1 MNIMQNGKMVRA
13 RVYAL
18 GVLLMAGG
26 LTACEKLLEAEA
38 PQLIEEGSLQQPTNA
53 PVMVSGV
60 VADFECAF
68 ASYIATMGAISDE
81 FRDSQANADTWQLDR
96 RTNTPSG
103 GIYATNTCG
112 GFAAYTPVSIAR
124 FQADNTAR
132 LLSEWTD
139 AEVPGR
145 ATLLARAKAYAGYSL
160 ILLGEGFCS
169 AAIDVGPELTP
180 AQVFAEAE
188 KRFTDVLSGVAAGSS
203 VSNDSLRNM
212 SLVGRA
218 RARIN
223 QGKFAE
229 AAADAALV
237 PNNFTFNARYS
248 STVPRAENRIFRI
261 NNTSGSMTVDSTL
274 RGLTVGGV
282 PDPRVNVTDA
292 GRGGSQASV
301 RLWVQNKYPA
311 LNTPIPI
318 ASWREALLIRAEAA
332 AEAGQVAAAV
342 GFINQLRTRV
352 SLPLFVATTAAEVKA
367 QIPDERRR
375 ELFLESHRLYDTI
388 RFNLPLIPAAG
399 APFQA
404 GGTYGNQKCLPLPDI
419 ERLNNPNLS

>member
-1 MNIMQNGKMVRA
+1 MHSSNMVRT
-13 RVYAL
+13 RVYAV
-18 GVLLMAGG
+18 GALLMAGG

-38 PQLIEEGSLQQPTNA
+38 PQLIEEATLQQPTNA

-68 ASYIATMGAISDE
+68 AAYIATLGSISDD

-96 RTNTPSG
+96 RTNTASG

-132 LLSEWTD
+132 LLEGWTD
-139 AEVPGR
+139 EEVPNR
-145 ATLLARAKAYAGYSL
+145 ATLLARSYAYAGYSL

-180 AQVFAEAE
+180 AQLFAEAE
-188 KRFTDVLSGVAAGSS
+188 ERFTTVLSTVAAGSS
-203 VSNDSLRNM
+203 ASNDSLRNM

-223 QGKFAE
+223 QRKFAE

-237 PNNFTFNARYS
+237 PNNFTFNARYNA
-248 STVPRAENRIFRI
+248 TVPRAENRIFRI
-261 NNTSGSMTVDSTL
+261 NNTNGSMTVDSTL
-274 RGLTVGGV
+274 RGLTVGGT
-282 PDPRVNVTDA
+282 PDPRVPVTDA
-292 GRGGSQASV
+292 GRGGSQQAV
-301 RLWVQNKYPA
+301 RLWVQNKYTA
-311 LNTPIPI
+311 LNSPIPI

-332 AEAGQVAAAV
+332 AEAGNVAQAV

-352 SLPLFVATTAAEVKA
+352 SLPAFAAATVAEVRT
-367 QIPDERRR
+367 QIPEERRR
-375 ELFLESHRLYDTI
+375 ELFLESHRMYDTI
-388 RFNLPLIPAAG
+388 RFNLPLVPAAG
-399 APFQA
+399 AIFHG

>member
-1 MNIMQNGKMVRA
+1 MYSSRMVRT
-13 RVYAL
+13 RVYAV
-18 GVLLMAGG
+18 GALLMAGG

-38 PQLIEEGSLQQPTNA
+38 PQLIEEATLQQPTNA
-53 PVMVSGV
+53 AVMVAGL
-60 VADFECAF
+60 VADFECSF
-68 ASYIATMGAISDE
+68 ASYIATLGSISDE

-96 RTNTPSG
+96 RTNTASG
-103 GIYATNTCG
+103 GIYATSTCG

-124 FQADNTAR
+124 YQADNTAR
-132 LLSEWTD
+132 LLEEWTD
-139 AEVPGR
+139 EEVPNR
-145 ATLLARAKAYAGYSL
+145 ATLLARSYAYAGYSL

-188 KRFTDVLSGVAAGSS
+188 ERFTSVLSTVSAGSS

-212 SLVGRA
+212 ALVGRA
-218 RARIN
+218 RARLN
-223 QGKFAE
+223 QRKFAE

-248 STVPRAENRIFRI
+248 STVPRAENRIFRM
-261 NNTSGSMTVDSTL
+261 NNTTGSMTVDSTF
-274 RGLTVGGV
+274 RGLTIGGT
-282 PDPRVNVTDA
+282 PDPRVTVTDA
-292 GRGGSQASV
+292 GRGGSQQSV
-301 RLWVQNKYPA
+301 RLWVQNKYTA
-311 LNTPIPI
+311 LNSPIPI

-332 AEAGQVAAAV
+332 AEAGNVAQAV

-352 SLPLFVATTAAEVKA
+352 SLPAFAAATVAEVKA
-367 QIPDERRR
+367 QIPEERRR
-375 ELFLESHRLYDTI
+375 ELFLESHRMYDTI
-388 RFNLPLIPAAG
+388 RFNLPLVPAAG
-399 APFQA
+399 ATFHA

>member
-1 MNIMQNGKMVRA
+1 MQNRKMVRA
-13 RVYAL
+13 RVYAIGAL
-18 GVLLMAGG
+18 VMAGA
-26 LTACEKLLEAEA
+26 LTACDKLLEAEA
-38 PQLIEEGSLQQPTNA
+38 PQLIEEASLQQPANA
-53 PVMVSGV
+53 TVMVSGV

-68 ASYIATMGAISDE
+68 TSYVATLGSITDE
-81 FRDSQANADTWQLDR
+81 FRDSQANAATWDLDR
-96 RTNTPSG
+96 RTNNASSST
-103 GIYATNTCG
+103 IYATNTCG

-124 FQADNTAR
+124 FAADNTAR
-132 LLSEWTD
+132 LLQGWTD
-139 AEVPGR
+139 EEVPNR
-145 ATLLARAKAYAGYSL
+145 ANLLARSYTYAGYSL

-188 KRFTDVLSGVAAGSS
+188 KRFTSVLSTVAAGSS

-212 SLVGRA
+212 ALVGRA

-223 QGKFAE
+223 QAKFAD

-248 STVPRAENRIFRI
+248 STVGRAENRVYRMNNI
-261 NNTSGSMTVDSTL
+261 NGSMTIDSTL

-292 GRGGSQASV
+292 GRGGSQQAV
-301 RLWVQNKYPA
+301 RLWVQNKYTA
-311 LNTPIPI
+311 LNSPMPI

-352 SLPLFVATTAAEVKA
+352 NLPAFAATTAAEVKA

-375 ELFLESHRLYDTI
+375 ELFLESHRMYDTI

-399 APFQA
+399 TLFQG

-419 ERLNNPNLS
+419 ERLNNPNIS

>member
-1 MNIMQNGKMVRA
+1 MYSSRMVRT
-13 RVYAL
+13 RVYAV
-18 GVLLMAGG
+18 GALLMAGG

-38 PQLIEEGSLQQPTNA
+38 PQLIEEETLQQPTNA
-53 PVMVSGV
+53 PVMVSGL

-68 ASYIATMGAISDE
+68 TSYIATVGAISDE

-96 RTNTPSG
+96 RTNTASG
-103 GIYATNTCG
+103 GIYATSACG

-124 FQADNTAR
+124 YQADNTAR
-132 LLSEWTD
+132 LLEEWTD
-139 AEVPGR
+139 EEVPNR
-145 ATLLARAKAYAGYSL
+145 ATLLARSYAYAGYSL

-169 AAIDVGPELTP
+169 AAIDVGPGLTP

-188 KRFTDVLSGVAAGSS
+188 ARFTSVLSTVTAGSS
-203 VSNDSLRNM
+203 PSNDSLRNM
-212 SLVGRA
+212 ALVGRA

-223 QGKFAE
+223 QSKFAE

-248 STVPRAENRIFRI
+248 STIGRAENRIFRL

-282 PDPRVNVTDA
+282 PDPRVVVTDA
-292 GRGGSQASV
+292 NRGGSQASV
-301 RLWVQNKYPA
+301 RLWVQNKYTA
-311 LNTPIPI
+311 LNSPIPI

-352 SLPLFVATTAAEVKA
+352 NLPAFSATTAAEVKA

-375 ELFLESHRLYDTI
+375 ELFLESHRMFDTI
-388 RFNLPLIPAAG
+388 RFNLPLVPAAG
-399 APFQA
+399 AIFHA
-404 GGTYGNQKCLPLPDI
+404 GGTYGSQKCLPLPDI

>member
-1 MNIMQNGKMVRA
+1 MNIMHIRTMVRP
-13 RVYAL
+13 RVYAV

-38 PQLIEEGSLQQPTNA
+38 PQLIEESSLQQPTNA
-53 PVMVSGV
+53 PVMVAGV

-68 ASYIATMGAISDE
+68 ASYIMTLGTISDE

-96 RTNTPSG
+96 RTNTASG
-103 GIYATNTCG
+103 GLYATNTCG

-124 FQADNTAR
+124 FQADKTAE
-132 LLSEWTD
+132 LLAGWTD
-139 AEVPGR
+139 EEVPNR
-145 ATLLARAKAYAGYSL
+145 ATLIARSKAYAGYSL
-160 ILLGEGFCS
+160 ILLGEAFCS
-169 AAIDVGPELTP
+169 AAIDVGPEMTP
-180 AQVFAEAE
+180 AQIFAEAE
-188 KRFTDVLSGVAAGSS
+188 TRFTDVLSGVAAGSS
-203 VSNDSLRNM
+203 ASNDSLRNM
-212 SLVGRA
+212 ALVGRA

-223 QGKFAE
+223 QSKFAE

-248 STVPRAENRIFRI
+248 STIGRAENRIFRL

-282 PDPRVNVTDA
+282 PDPRVVVTDA
-292 GRGGSQASV
+292 NRGGSQASV
-301 RLWVQNKYPA
+301 RLWVQNKYTA
-311 LNTPIPI
+311 LNSPIPI

-352 SLPLFVATTAAEVKA
+352 NLPAFSATTAAEVKA

-375 ELFLESHRLYDTI
+375 ELFLESHRMFDTI

-399 APFQA
+399 AQFQG

-419 ERLNNPNLS
+419 ERLNNPNIT

>member
-1 MNIMQNGKMVRA
+1 MSKRRMVRA

-18 GVLLMAGG
+18 GALVMAGG

-38 PQLIEEGSLQQPTNA
+38 PQLIEEGSLQQPANA

-68 ASYIATMGAISDE
+68 ASYIATLGAISDE

-132 LLSEWTD
+132 LLAEWTD

-145 ATLLARAKAYAGYSL
+145 ATLLARTKAYAGYSL

-188 KRFTDVLSGVAAGSS
+188 KRFSDVLSGVAAGSS
-203 VSNDSLRNM
+203 ASNDSLRNM
-212 SLVGRA
+212 ALVGRA

-248 STVPRAENRIFRI
+248 STVGRAENRIFRM
-261 NNTSGSMTVDSTL
+261 NNTNGSMTVDSTL
-274 RGLTVGGV
+274 RGLTIGGV
-282 PDPRVNVTDA
+282 PDPRVPVTDA

-301 RLWVQNKYPA
+301 RLWVQNKYTA
-311 LNTPIPI
+311 LNAPIPI

-352 SLPLFVATTAAEVKA
+352 NLPAFTANTAAEVKA

-375 ELFLESHRLYDTI
+375 ELFLESHRMYDTI

-399 APFQA
+399 APFQG
-404 GGTYGNQKCLPLPDI
+404 GGTYGSQKCLPLPDI